1 MSGKSS
7 SIFIGALVV
16 GILSTS
22 YLSMINML
30 CCLGVMIGGA
40 TAVWHYTS
48 TNELTIMSGEGAGLG
63 ALAGLLG
70 GLIGFALD
78 QTMGLFGMGSQQ
90 VTQGLWEGFM
100 DPAQLEAMKEQQS
113 QYAEGGMKY
122 VGALIG
128 MAFGAIFGAVGG
140 AIGASMFKKGTTV
153 DEY

>member
-1 MSGKSS
+1 MSGKST
-7 SIFIGALVV
+7 SILIGALVV

-22 YLSMINML
+22 YLAMINYI
-30 CCLGVMIGGA
+30 CCLGILAGGA

-70 GLIGFALD
+70 ALIGFGLD
-78 QTMGLFGMGSQQ
+78 QTMGLFGLGSQQ
-90 VTQGLWEGFM
+90 VSQGLMEGFM
-100 DPAQLEAMKEQQS
+100 NQEQLDAMREQQEGMQS
-113 QYAEGGMKY
+113 GGMKM

-128 MAFGAIFGAVGG
+128 MAFGAIFGAIGG
-140 AIGASMFKKGTTV
+140 AIGASMFKKGTTI